1 MKFWLDAQF
10 SPAIADWLNS
20 EFPEHSTFALRDLG
34 LRDADDTMIFL
45 KARAEEAIVI
55 TKDSDFVTLV
65 EYFGIPPQIIWVRCG
80 NTSNAS
86 LRIIFSEKMESLISL
101 LLGGAPIIELRDK

>member
-20 EFPEHSTFALRDLG
+20 EFPEHQTIPLRDLG

-45 KARAEEAIVI
+45 KARTEKVVVI

-65 EYFGIPPQIIWVRCG
+65 EYFGIPPQVIWVRCG

-86 LRIIFSEKMESLISL
+86 LKNIFARKLDKVL
-101 LLGGAPIIELRDK
+101 LLLSGGASIVELRDK